1 MLSRAFF
8 WIKYMELVNYQMQ
21 INGYVSDTGNLCL
34 AFNME
39 DLVEIDNKDV
49 LIINRENAE
58 RFVLGLSS
66 LLQEIQNG
74 LV

>member
-1 MLSRAFF
+1 
-8 WIKYMELVNYQMQ
+8 MELVNHQ
-21 INGYVSDTGNLCL
+21 IAIEGYLSDTGNLCL
-34 AFNME
+34 AFNIE
-39 DLVEIDNKDV
+39 DLVEIQHKDV

-66 LLQEIQNG
+66 LLEEIQNG